1 VSSVWIIGNIDAAEG
16 LFTRAA
22 IYFCY
27 SARQKLMNTTLIFT
41 ATYNECENI
50 ALLCHQILNLN
61 PGCDML
67 VIDDGSPDGTG
78 RILDELAS
86 SNARLKVVHR
96 PGKQGLGSA
105 HEWAMEYAGK
115 MHYEYLVTM
124 DADFSHN
131 PDDIPRLLE
140 ALEGHDFVTGSRY
153 MKGGSCNYS
162 GYRRII
168 SILANGS
175 ARRLLGISLHEIT
188 TSFRVF
194 RVDFLRGVDLGAIK
208 SNGYSFF
215 MEIVFRLSRV
225 GARMTEVPIC
235 FEDRRSGASK
245 IPPFEIF
252 NGLSHL
258 IFLTWLRLAK
268 RTPT

>member
-1 VSSVWIIGNIDAAEG
+1 MRKILV
-16 LFTRAA
+16 
-22 IYFCY
+22 
-27 SARQKLMNTTLIFT
+27 FT
-41 ATYNECENI
+41 ATYNEAENI
-50 ALLCHQILNLN
+50 TLLCNQILGLD
-61 PGCDML
+61 PDYDML
-67 VIDDGSPDGTG
+67 VIDDNSPDGTG
-78 RILDELAS
+78 RILDEIATTNS
-86 SNARLKVVHR
+86 RLKIVHR
-96 PGKQGLGSA
+96 PGKLGLGSA
-105 HEWAMEYAGK
+105 HEWAMEYAEN
-115 MHYEYLVTM
+115 MHYEALVTM

-131 PDDIPRLLE
+131 PSDIPRLIN

-168 SILANGS
+168 SILANWG
-175 ARRLLGISLHEIT
+175 ARRLLGITLHEMT

-194 RVDFLRGVDLGAIK
+194 RVDFLRRVDLGEIK

-235 FEDRRSGASK
+235 FEDRRAGCSK

-258 IFLTWLRLAK
+258 LYLACLRLFWRK
-268 RTPT
+268 SR